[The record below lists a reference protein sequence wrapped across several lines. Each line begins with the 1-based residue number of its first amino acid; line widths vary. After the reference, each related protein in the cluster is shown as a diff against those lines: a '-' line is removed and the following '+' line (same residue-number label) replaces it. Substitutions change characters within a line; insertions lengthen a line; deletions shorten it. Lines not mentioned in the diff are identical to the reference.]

1 MKRIAKLT
9 EKHQKIVAEIT
20 KEYDAEIARL
30 EGHLKWVADNFP
42 KGVYRD
48 VTGLCKVAK
57 IAGEGGIE
65 ENGWSLNPGRYVGV
79 VQEVDTTTPA
89 QFRAE
94 MKAMY
99 DEFAALS
106 VEAHKIE
113 KRIAAN
119 LQEVLG

>member
-1 MKRIAKLT
+1 LAKAT
-9 EKHQKIVAEIT
+9 EKHEKIVAEIT
-20 KEYDAEIARL
+20 KTCDAEIARL
-30 EGHLKWVADNFP
+30 EGHLAWMAESFP
-42 KGVYRD
+42 DGVYRD
-48 VTGLCKVAK
+48 VTGLCKVGK
-57 IAGEGGIE
+57 ITGEGGIE

-94 MKAMY
+94 MKAMHA
-99 DEFAALS
+99 EFASLT
-106 VEAHKIE
+106 EDAHKIE